1 MRQAFHFSSCC
12 TSRNPWG
19 NVGSPWGA
27 HPPLPGAFP
36 LTVDH
41 SLSYLPR
48 ILQSLMHIGPGAY
61 AQPILR
67 NPRKIQIF
75 KQRLL
80 LDILGSENKVDMGH
94 RSSLATGN
102 PLASLFLSSPL
113 FIGSRRSPLA
123 GSQSGRTNPRAIV
136 CSVPGQR
143 SALGSCP
150 RLSQAPHSE
159 PCFQHIIQLQADV
172 PQAQS
177 SAKHVLL
184 PPPGPASQGPAT
196 ASWETPPE
204 SLSASIHLHYR
215 PFPRP

>member
-1 MRQAFHFSSCC
+1 MLNPSSEIHKKFELLNRDYFSTFWEVRTRWTWATDLAWPQA
-12 TSRNPWG
+12 T
-19 NVGSPWGA
+19 
-27 HPPLPGAFP
+27 
-36 LTVDH
+36 
-41 SLSYLPR
+41 
-48 ILQSLMHIGPGAY
+48 
-61 AQPILR
+61 
-67 NPRKIQIF
+67 
-75 KQRLL
+75 
-80 LDILGSENKVDMGH
+80 
-94 RSSLATGN
+94 

-113 FIGSRRSPLA
+113 FIGSRHSPLA
-123 GSQSGRTNPRAIV
+123 GSQSGCTNPRAIV
-136 CSVPGQR
+136 CSVLGQR
-143 SALGSCP
+143 SALGCCP

-204 SLSASIHLHYR
+204 SLSASIHLHYQ